1 MTRYRLVDYRRTT
14 VRNPLLRRTFP
25 VHRPFSRLV
34 LATSVAVATGCSA
47 GQIAQTANQVSTVDG
62 SGADVGDI
70 ALRDITLEYPEAGT
84 YEQGDDVRVE
94 FVAVNTAEL
103 ESDTLVSVSS
113 SAFGGEADSDSG
125 LPIELPPASDVS
137 FTDEG
142 AVIELTD
149 LAEQLRP
156 SVRVPV
162 TFTFEVAG
170 EVTVMVPV
178 AVPLEFVEN
187 EAEPFDFHG
196 EE

>member
-1 MTRYRLVDYRRTT
+1 
-14 VRNPLLRRTFP
+14 
-25 VHRPFSRLV
+25 
-34 LATSVAVATGCSA
+34 VAVATGCSA